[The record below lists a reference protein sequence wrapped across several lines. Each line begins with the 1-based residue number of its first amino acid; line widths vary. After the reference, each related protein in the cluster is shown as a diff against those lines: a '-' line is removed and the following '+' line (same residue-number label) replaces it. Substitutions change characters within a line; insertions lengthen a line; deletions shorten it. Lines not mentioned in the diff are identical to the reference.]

1 MIGARTLTL
10 TLCTLGALGYLH
22 RPAYFN
28 GKLHRLLPPP
38 ASSSAEAFGA
48 KFNDDVEERLLPYA
62 QIVHPAQFDRVP
74 AFSLFNVSFVYLAR
88 PGIRRVFGRLH
99 WGDSTQHTQMPW
111 REFDVPYD
119 EQTGRPKP
127 LLAALPIQ
135 ATPSVLSIT
144 LIFHEVGALSGRDV
158 AVGSQFTAVDSF
170 FMNTPQPFQVR
181 DYVRACVHV
190 LWYVVHRISGARVF
204 GPAVAE

>member
-1 MIGARTLTL
+1 MHVAAGFLTA
-10 TLCTLGALGYLH
+10 TLCVLEAVAYLH

-48 KFNDDVEERLLPYA
+48 PHFEDGVEERLLPYA
-62 QIVHPAQFDRVP
+62 QIVHPAQFARVN
-74 AFSLFNVSFVYLAR
+74 AHVVFNVSFVYLAR
-88 PGIRRVFGRLH
+88 PGIRRVFARLH

-111 REFDVPYD
+111 REFEVPYN
-119 EQTGRPKP
+119 ERTGRPKP

-135 ATPSVLSIT
+135 AAPSVLSIA

-158 AVGSQFTAVDSF
+158 TVASQFTAVDSY
-170 FMNTPQPFQVR
+170 FMDTPQSLQVLGYLGQAGFGL
-181 DYVRACVHV
+181 YVCAGWVR
-190 LWYVVHRISGARVF
+190 
-204 GPAVAE
+204 